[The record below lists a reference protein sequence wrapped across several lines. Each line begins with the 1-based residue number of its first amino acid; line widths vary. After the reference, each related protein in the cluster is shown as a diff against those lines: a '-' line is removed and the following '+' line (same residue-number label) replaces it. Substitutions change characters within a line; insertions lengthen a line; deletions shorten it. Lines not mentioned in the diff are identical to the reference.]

1 LRLIYAKSQESN
13 PIDTFGVE
21 WDRET
26 AVLVPTADSPAARVK
41 IGLSLS
47 GGGFRASFF
56 HIGVLSRLAEL
67 GILRRVEVISMV
79 SGGSILGALYY
90 IHVKNLLESK
100 SDTEI
105 GEDDAD
111 YVRIMERIHRDFRH
125 GVQKNIRARAF
136 LNLAK
141 NIWMAKATYSRT
153 DRIGDLYDKYFYK
166 PAWGKTRPKRWF
178 GLLDRQIAM
187 SELKIRP
194 PDEPNAFRPDEHN
207 PGRRHAKVP
216 VLLINATTLNTGHNW
231 RFEAVRMG
239 EPLPDDGLARDVYA
253 NVDKNMRL
261 EPGYFAADKTSST
274 PHRAITARQ
283 REFPLAVAVAAS
295 ASVPAL
301 FHPLSIS
308 GLYEGIRVQLVDG
321 GVHDNQGLQGLFDT
335 DCTHLIVS
343 DASGQMADLGL
354 PATRIPGVAG
364 RSNSIFGDRVR
375 DEQLMH
381 AFARPE
387 PIALMHLRKGLV
399 QDVHLPLA
407 DGEEPVAAAPKEK
420 VEVKT
425 RSERF
430 GVSEDA
436 QRLLSRVR
444 TDLDSFSDT
453 EAFALMLDGYL
464 MTDWVLTSDLRF
476 ADFLAKSPSPATP
489 VPERWEFRAV
499 ADPTGESTLPAGYQR
514 HLEVARQR
522 FFKPIALIP
531 HAVTF
536 LKLLAAAV
544 LLALVALAV
553 FRWNDVQNALST
565 EWPVWWLLL
574 PLGLP
579 LLLVVLYVKE
589 RGSVFVRWPG
599 LFLVSYV
606 LPVLFAPLLWLYALV
621 AVYVGTPIFNRL
633 GRVRPES
640 GLRQGRA
647 RRSPPRS
654 QSQSRRRE
662 A

>member
-1 LRLIYAKSQESN
+1 VPREKSRYN
-13 PIDTFGVE
+13 LIDTFGAE
-21 WDRET
+21 WDRES
-26 AVLVPTADSPAARVK
+26 AVPVPTADSSAARVK
-41 IGLSLS
+41 IGLALS

-67 GILRRVEVISMV
+67 GLLRKVEVVSMV
-79 SGGSILGALYY
+79 SGGAIVGALYY

-100 SDTEI
+100 GDAEI
-105 GEDDAD
+105 GENDSD
-111 YVRIMERIHRDFRH
+111 YVQIMERIHREFRH
-125 GVQKNIRARAF
+125 GVQKNIRARTF
-136 LNLAK
+136 LNPAK
-141 NIWMAKATYSRT
+141 NVLMAKATYSRT

-166 PAWGKTRPKRWF
+166 PAWGKARPKRWF

-187 SELKIRP
+187 SELKILP

-207 PGRRHAKVP
+207 PARRHAKVP

-261 EPGYFAADKTSST
+261 EPGYFQDDTSSST
-274 PHRAITARQ
+274 PHRAISARQ
-283 REFPLAVAVAAS
+283 RDFPLAVAVAAS
-295 ASVPAL
+295 ACVPAL

-308 GLYEGIRVQLVDG
+308 GLYDGIRVQLVDG

-343 DASGQMADLGL
+343 DASGQMADLSL

-364 RSNSIFGDRVR
+364 RSNSIYGDRVR
-375 DEQLMH
+375 DEQLLH
-381 AFARPE
+381 AFARRE
-387 PIALMHLRKGLV
+387 PMALMHLRKGLV
-399 QDVHLPLA
+399 PDVHLPLA
-407 DGEEPVAAAPKEK
+407 DGEQQVAEEPKEK
-420 VEVKT
+420 LVVKT
-425 RSERF
+425 LSESF

-464 MTDWVLTSDLRF
+464 MTDRVLGSDPRF
-476 ADFLAKSPSPATP
+476 EEFLAKSPPAAAP
-489 VPERWEFRAV
+489 VPERWEFRSV
-499 ADPTGESTLPAGYQR
+499 ADQTGASTLPAGYQR
-514 HLEVARQR
+514 HLTVARQR
-522 FFKPIALIP
+522 FFKPILLLP
-531 HAVTF
+531 HALTA
-536 LKLLAAAV
+536 LKVLAAAA
-544 LLALVALAV
+544 LLALVALLIVSWGAI
-553 FRWNDVQNALST
+553 RDALST

-574 PLGLP
+574 SLGLP
-579 LLLVVLYVKE
+579 LLLIVLYVKE
-589 RGSVFVRWPG
+589 RGAFFVRWPG
-599 LFLVSYV
+599 QLLVSYA

-633 GRVRPES
+633 GRVE
-640 GLRQGRA
+640 RA
-647 RRSPPRS
+647 
-654 QSQSRRRE
+654 
-662 A
+662 